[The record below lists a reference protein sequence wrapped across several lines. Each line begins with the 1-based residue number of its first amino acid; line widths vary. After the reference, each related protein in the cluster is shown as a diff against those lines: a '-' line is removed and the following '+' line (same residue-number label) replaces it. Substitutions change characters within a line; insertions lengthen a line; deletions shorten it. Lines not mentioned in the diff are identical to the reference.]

1 MLPLHRQIS
10 VLVHLSNA
18 DKEFAEAERNF
29 IYDVGKRNGLSIEEI
44 DKIIE
49 NPEGIGDLKSL
60 PPDEKF
66 NYMLEVVQLMKVDNR
81 VRQSEI
87 TFCEIMAMKLGY
99 RAGIVPEL
107 SQHVY
112 SNAKTM
118 TNLSE
123 LRRIAD
129 QYLIKPA

>member
-1 MLPLHRQIS
+1 MLSLHRQIS

-18 DKEFAEAERNF
+18 DKDFAEEERKF
-29 IYDVGKRNGLSIEEI
+29 IYDVGERNGLSREEI

-49 NPEGIGDLKSL
+49 NPAGIGDLKSL

-66 NYMLEVVQLMKVDNR
+66 DYMLEVIQLMKVDNK
-81 VRQSEI
+81 VRQTEI

-118 TNLSE
+118 TDLGQ

-129 QYLIKPA
+129 QYLIK